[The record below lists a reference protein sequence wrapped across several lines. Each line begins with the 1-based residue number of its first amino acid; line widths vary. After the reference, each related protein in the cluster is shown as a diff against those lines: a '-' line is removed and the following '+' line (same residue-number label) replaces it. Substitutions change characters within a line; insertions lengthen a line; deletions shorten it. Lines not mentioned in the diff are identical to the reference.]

1 MLKNPITGEIVYFKQ
16 LGSIY
21 GETSAPAL
29 WERTIAS
36 WIVEQ
41 GFVRG
46 ANDPCCFYH
55 VSRKMRITL
64 YVDDLKMI
72 CLESV

>member
-1 MLKNPITGEIVYFKQ
+1 MTDLRAGTARRNDSLTYDLLDQKYVTLKNPITGEIVYFKQ

-36 WIVEQ
+36 
-41 GFVRG
+41 
-46 ANDPCCFYH
+46 
-55 VSRKMRITL
+55 
-64 YVDDLKMI
+64 
-72 CLESV
+72 